1 MDRSAGK
8 SKLAVMKPSSRTDPW
23 RIFSRAMTWCASGAA
38 LCAFVV
44 SCERGRNASQE
55 PPGGDPEARPAT
67 GAPDVPA
74 PAPAAHSGDD
84 ANAARPLT
92 GLESDH
98 TSAESLSRAV
108 LKALEEKDEDQL
120 TRLRV
125 TYREYSE
132 LLFPHFDA
140 AKPPRNIPV
149 EFHWKMLDTKSIVGA
164 REAVQ
169 IYGGQ
174 EFELLEVLPE
184 GVDEYPTFKLL
195 RKVRLKLRRVSD
207 GKVDTVTI
215 FGSIVEMGSRYKLL
229 SFPS

>member
-1 MDRSAGK
+1 M
-8 SKLAVMKPSSRTDPW
+8 
-23 RIFSRAMTWCASGAA
+23 
-38 LCAFVV
+38 
-44 SCERGRNASQE
+44 SCESGRDIAQE
-55 PPGGDPEARPAT
+55 PPGAGPGGGTPA
-67 GAPDVPA
+67 GAPDPA
-74 PAPAAHSGDD
+74 PETGTAPPGANTDPERAAQPADD
-84 ANAARPLT
+84 AAAKRPLT
-92 GLESDH
+92 GLASDH

-108 LKALEEKDEDQL
+108 LKALEEKDEVEL

-149 EFHWKMLDTKSIVGA
+149 DFHWKMLDTKSIVGA
-164 REAVQ
+164 REAIQ
-169 IYGGQ
+169 SYGGQ
-174 EFELLEVLPE
+174 EFELLEVLPQ

-195 RKVRLKLRRVSD
+195 RKVRLKLRRASD